1 VYVTALDVSVI
12 LGQPVNASIT
22 EAAETADAILVEYL
36 DADKADYASAPRP
49 VTEAGAQMAVNILQ
63 NRTSAGGQSVG
74 LDGSPAP
81 YRMGQ
86 ALIAQYVGLLEP
98 WLDMRS
104 ELQ

>member
-1 VYVTALDVSVI
+1 MYVTALDVSVI

-22 EAAETADAILVEYL
+22 EAAETADAILVQYL

>member
-1 VYVTALDVSVI
+1 
-12 LGQPVNASIT
+12 
-22 EAAETADAILVEYL
+22 
-36 DADKADYASAPRP
+36 
-49 VTEAGAQMAVNILQ
+49 MAVNILQ

>member
-1 VYVTALDVSVI
+1 MYVSALDVSLI
-12 LGQPVNASIT
+12 LGQPVNDSIT
-22 EAAETADAILVEYL
+22 AAAMTADSVLAQYL
-36 DADKADYASAPRP
+36 DTDKADYDNPPKP
-49 VTEAGAQMAVNILQ
+49 VSEAGAQMAVNILQ

-74 LDGSPAP
+74 LDGQVAP

-86 ALIAQYVGLLEP
+86 SLLAQYVGLLEP